1 MKMTDDKEVTKKEID
16 KAVRSNDMAAVLD
29 EIRKRKKE
37 E

>member
-1 MKMTDDKEVTKKEID
+1 MADDKEVTKKEID
-16 KAVRSNDMAAVLD
+16 KVISSNDIAAVLD

>member
-1 MKMTDDKEVTKKEID
+1 MADDKEVTKKEID
-16 KAVRSNDMAAVLD
+16 KAISSNDIAAVLD

>member
-1 MKMTDDKEVTKKEID
+1 MADDKEVTKKEID
-16 KAVRSNDMAAVLD
+16 ETIRSNDIAAVLE

>member
-1 MKMTDDKEVTKKEID
+1 MADDKEVTKKEID
-16 KAVRSNDMAAVLD
+16 KVISSNDIAAVLE